1 MKVGCCDEGQV
12 GGVSSERMIAVSWY
26 VCDCPWVTK
35 VCEEHKQY
43 AQVPE
48 KVLRPWVVQVGAEV
62 PGE

>member
-1 MKVGCCDEGQV
+1 M
-12 GGVSSERMIAVSWY
+12 GGVSGERMIAVSWY